1 MANEEQIGT
10 KFLVCVVVLVEKR
23 PRKFAN
29 YYLGV
34 DGDKVAAQ
42 VMRDRIAKVGFKADG
57 RRFFPDEIETLNIK
71 QVEEKS
77 DEQ

>member
-1 MANEEQIGT
+1 MADQDIGT
-10 KFLVCVVVLVEKR
+10 KYLVCVVVLVEKQ
-23 PRKFAN
+23 PRKYAN

-34 DGDKVAAQ
+34 DGDEVAAK
-42 VMRDRIAKVGFKADG
+42 VMRDQIAKVGFKADG